1 MDSATGLDHL
11 IVEAPAKVNLFLR
24 VLERG
29 EGGYHR
35 VETCLA
41 QLRFS
46 DHLVLRRRDGGIRLE
61 VEGAELGDP
70 EDNLVMRAARRF
82 FAVAEVA
89 SGVAIRLHKHI
100 PAGAGL
106 GGGSSDAA
114 AALRALNMMFDSALP
129 DVELHSIAA
138 GLGSDVPFFVGPSPW
153 ALGRGRG
160 EQLTPVTPL
169 PEMPVLLA
177 VPPFAISTAEA
188 YARLGRGQDEE
199 PLMDIV
205 EETKAVGP
213 LDWQAVAAM
222 AHNDFEGTT
231 FAQFPLLADLA
242 RGLGAAGASIVLL
255 SGSGSV
261 VFGVFADDTSIEAAV
276 EGLSAKYPRVHFQ
289 PTRTR
294 THVPQPQPWRDPGA

>member
-1 MDSATGLDHL
+1 M
-11 IVEAPAKVNLFLR
+11 VEAPAKINLFLR

-29 EGGYHR
+29 EDGYHR

-41 QLRFS
+41 QLHFS
-46 DHLVLRRRDGGIRLE
+46 DHLVLRRRDAGIRLE

-82 FAVAEVA
+82 FAAAEVD

-100 PAGAGL
+100 PTGAGL

-114 AALRALNMMFDSALP
+114 SALRALNMMFDSALP
-129 DVELHSIAA
+129 DVELHTIAA
-138 GLGSDVPFFVGPSPW
+138 GLGSDVPFFLGPSPW

-177 VPPFAISTAEA
+177 VPPFVISTAEA
-188 YARLGRGQDEE
+188 YARLRRGQEDE
-199 PLMDIV
+199 PLTDVLEGMKI
-205 EETKAVGP
+205 VGP
-213 LDWQAVAAM
+213 PDWPAAVAM
-222 AHNDFEGTT
+222 AQNDFEDTT

-242 RGLGAAGASIVLL
+242 RGLGAAGASIALL

-276 EGLSAKYPRVHFQ
+276 EGLSAKYPQVHFQ
-289 PTRTR
+289 RTRTR
-294 THVPQPQPWRDPGA
+294 TQLPQCQPWAGQGA